1 MMQHQCSDLDA
12 WPGEAVAASQ
22 HAQPGRCDLA
32 TAACAT
38 AARRPLKMMLRLVV
52 LVAATAALQLP
63 QSALQAHPT
72 RPAALPQSAQAQRA
86 SRQARRAALSA
97 ATLFANAPALALG
110 TGDGALDGA
119 GVGITGVA
127 WVDTL
132 YFFFFCG
139 ICGLLY
145 TTTLDFGEEP
155 ARRPPPPSPPADD
168 AADDGP
174 PL

>member
-1 MMQHQCSDLDA
+1 
-12 WPGEAVAASQ
+12 
-22 HAQPGRCDLA
+22 
-32 TAACAT
+32 
-38 AARRPLKMMLRLVV
+38 MMLRLVV

-72 RPAALPQSAQAQRA
+72 RPAALPQIPQAQRA
-86 SRQARRAALSA
+86 PRRQARRAALSTA
-97 ATLFANAPALALG
+97 ILFANAPALALG

-155 ARRPPPPSPPADD
+155 ARRPPPPSPPPSPPADD

>member
-1 MMQHQCSDLDA
+1 
-12 WPGEAVAASQ
+12 
-22 HAQPGRCDLA
+22 
-32 TAACAT
+32 
-38 AARRPLKMMLRLVV
+38 MMLRLVV
-52 LVAATAALQLP
+52 LVASTAALQLP

-72 RPAALPQSAQAQRA
+72 RPAALPHSAPSPQATRRQAQ
-86 SRQARRAALSA
+86 RAALSA

-155 ARRPPPPSPPADD
+155 ARRPPPPSPPPSPPADD